1 MLVFFNSYILDIF
14 SIPIFLNWVFFNSY
28 ILKLFRGV
36 QLNYMKPVCS
46 FQDLHLSFFVR
57 IRIRTAF
64 LFRTKFDSLVRYI
77 ITYATCFFMS
87 YWVFP
92 FRLMENNEWSSVFLQ
107 NSIFVWL
114 SFFWS
119 SDLSIQAVRPL
130 RTHNFF
136 FFQVEETIIL
146 HQGLL
151 PAASV
156 A

>member
-1 MLVFFNSYILDIF
+1 M
-14 SIPIFLNWVFFNSY
+14 
-28 ILKLFRGV
+28 
-36 QLNYMKPVCS
+36 
-46 FQDLHLSFFVR
+46 
-57 IRIRTAF
+57 
-64 LFRTKFDSLVRYI
+64 FRTKFDSLVRYI

-151 PAASV
+151 LPAASV
-156 A
+156 LRYFLWALSVRNQRLTCFVSLLSGITVLHYLISENGFLMCFSVL